1 MRKKSENLNKVLSK
15 SFQNRV
21 PSFRDA
27 TNFDKTHFPRHVSFH
42 FGKISPKHGKKK
54 LFSKI
59 RIFLGNSTDIN
70 PKQDIFIYL
79 FLPFRF
85 GEILTKFHL
94 NKSKVK
100 FYLSK
105 TISFRGN
112 PSGHWQHRW
121 REGPGGM

>member
-1 MRKKSENLNKVLSK
+1 MTK
-15 SFQNRV
+15 Q
-21 PSFRDA
+21 
-27 TNFDKTHFPRHVSFH
+27 
-42 FGKISPKHGKKK
+42 KK

-94 NKSKVK
+94 KKSKVK

-105 TISFRGN
+105 LFHFGETLAATGN
-112 PSGHWQHRW
+112 T
-121 REGPGGM
+121 GGGRAGLNVTKCLV